1 MRRSRLSS
9 DDGRCVVAA
18 PLAHPGMYVASGLM
32 LALAACGEGTSVAYT
47 DRGGVEAAQSPSDAE
62 YLGVETRLLS
72 QDLVNIIVTLRG
84 PARPEDVDAY
94 ARCAAAQYTLIRGY
108 GFARHVRTSLVEEG
122 SLWQADAVYTIS
134 PSLPR
139 GTRTIDAA
147 VTVEDC
153 KAREIPTV

>member
-1 MRRSRLSS
+1 M
-9 DDGRCVVAA
+9 
-18 PLAHPGMYVASGLM
+18 
-32 LALAACGEGTSVAYT
+32 AYT